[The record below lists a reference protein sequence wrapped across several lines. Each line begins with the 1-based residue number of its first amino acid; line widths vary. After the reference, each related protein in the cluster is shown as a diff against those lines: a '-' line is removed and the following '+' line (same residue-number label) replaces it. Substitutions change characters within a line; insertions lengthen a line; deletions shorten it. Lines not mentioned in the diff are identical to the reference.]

1 MSKPVIFIAL
11 GAVAG
16 SIVGMIDG
24 GGGGLGRGIGDM
36 ILASAAPLH
45 RLIET
50 RKPSHAAP
58 VETLADTAGPGEA
71 HSVFSTCLRQGGANA
86 EQSLRDLLE
95 FHEHDTTV
103 ALVGCLLDGN
113 PQRFCT
119 TAGRRQAGDAIEIY
133 LWSRDDAQRTSPAH
147 GLAAKIHL
155 LDKASE
161 TGEPDDPF
169 SKTWSGPGDVAIFV
183 RLKGLVKQGYLD
195 PGAFAFS
202 GRAELRDAFHEVR
215 AEATPCA
222 ALVGA
227 N

>member
-24 GGGGLGRGIGDM
+24 GGGGLDREIGDM
-36 ILASAAPLH
+36 ILATAAPLH
-45 RLIET
+45 RLLEP
-50 RKPSHAAP
+50 RLPRAVRADAPAA
-58 VETLADTAGPGEA
+58 AGPGDA
-71 HSVFSTCLRQGGANA
+71 HAVFSTCLRQGGANA

-103 ALVGCLLDGN
+103 AVVGCLLDGD

-119 TAGRRQAGDAIEIY
+119 AAGRRQAADAVEIY
-133 LWSRDDAQRTSPAH
+133 LWSRDDARRTSPAH
-147 GLAAKIHL
+147 GLADKIHL

-161 TGEPDDPF
+161 EGEAVDPF
-169 SKTWSGPGDVAIFV
+169 SKTWSGPGDVAIFG

-202 GRAELRDAFHEVR
+202 GRVELRDAFHDVR